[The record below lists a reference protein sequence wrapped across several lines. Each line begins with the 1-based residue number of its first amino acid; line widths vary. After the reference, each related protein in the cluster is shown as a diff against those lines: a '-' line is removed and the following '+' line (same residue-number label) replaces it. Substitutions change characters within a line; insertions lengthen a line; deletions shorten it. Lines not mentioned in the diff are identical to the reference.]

1 MLRAWRKADSEDTT
15 GTGPP
20 ARRPSG
26 AHATRSLARADFA
39 SVLWPVDLDIVAGAE
54 DGQTLGVA
62 GRVEPNV
69 ESLTLKTFVRDTAG
83 PGATVFTNTAVQ
95 MAAMARGSLG
105 NRLCYAD
112 LTA

>member
-1 MLRAWRKADSEDTT
+1 MRT
-15 GTGPP
+15 
-20 ARRPSG
+20 
-26 AHATRSLARADFA
+26 LARADFA
-39 SVLWPVDLDIVAGAE
+39 SVLWPVDLDFVAGAK

-62 GRVEPNV
+62 ARVGPSIK
-69 ESLTLKTFVRDTAG
+69 SLTLKTFVGDTVG

-95 MAAMARGSLG
+95 MAAMARGFLG